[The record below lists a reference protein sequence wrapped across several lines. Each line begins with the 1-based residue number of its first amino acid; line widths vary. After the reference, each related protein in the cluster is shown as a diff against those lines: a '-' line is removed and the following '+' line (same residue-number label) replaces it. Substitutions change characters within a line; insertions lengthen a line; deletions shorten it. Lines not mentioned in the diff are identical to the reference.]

1 MSEALPEQDAESMDL
16 AELERRV
23 EVLLARVEHLA
34 QENRSLRDRH
44 ESLMSERARLI
55 DKTET
60 ARTRVEAMIMR
71 LKTMERD

>member
-23 EVLLARVEHLA
+23 EALLARVEQLA
-34 QENRSLRDRH
+34 RENRSLRDRH
-44 ESLMSERARLI
+44 ENLLSERARLI

>member
-1 MSEALPEQDAESMDL
+1 MDL

>member
-34 QENRSLRDRH
+34 QENRSLRNRH